1 MARVPYLDHNDLAED
16 DRHIYD
22 RIAETRGSVEP
33 DTPMP
38 NSFRAL
44 HNSPGAADAVG
55 QLGEYLRFHT
65 SLDPVCREIAIISVA
80 REASSPYEWAHHAPV
95 ARRSGVP
102 EAVINAIRTRRE
114 PPGLTPEQSICAKA
128 AKELVGDATM
138 SAETFATA
146 ERLLG
151 TQGVVD
157 LVTLVGYYAMLSA
170 ALAALQVDVEDGQTS
185 GDAGLA

>member
-1 MARVPYLDHNDLAED
+1 MARVPYLDRDDLAED

-44 HNSPGAADAVG
+44 LNSPGAADAVG

-65 SLDPVCREIAIISVA
+65 SLDPVSREIAIISVA
-80 REASSPYEWAHHAPV
+80 REASAEYEWAHHAPV
-95 ARRSGVP
+95 ARRAGVP
-102 EAVINAIRTRRE
+102 EEVIDAIRTRRD
-114 PPGLTPEQSICAKA
+114 PPGLTPGQSICAKA
-128 AKELVGDATM
+128 AKELVGAG
-138 SAETFATA
+138 ALAPETFETA

-151 TQGVVD
+151 TGGVID
-157 LVTLVGYYAMLSA
+157 LVTLVGYYAMLSV
-170 ALAALQVDVEDGQTS
+170 ALSALQVDIEDGQTS
-185 GDAGLA
+185 GDAGLV

>member
-1 MARVPYLDHNDLAED
+1 MARVPYLDRNDLAED

-44 HNSPGAADAVG
+44 LNSPGAADAVG

-102 EAVINAIRTRRE
+102 EAVINAIRT
-114 PPGLTPEQSICAKA
+114 CAKA